1 MSPIERILVPATVG
15 LLIVTASG
23 PAFAAPNDEAPRWSP
38 TTAVAQV
45 NAAGV
50 TDGCPIESPDGQ
62 SLMIASMRDGGDN
75 DIWIAERSGGPGAF
89 GAPSML
95 PAPVNSPAQ
104 DFCPTPLADGSLLFV
119 STRPGPDAY
128 GNPACGAGDIY
139 ITSRVPGSDEWAPPR
154 NLGCAPHGPNMPSM
168 EYGPSLAQSDDGTFL
183 FFSSG
188 APLGGGSQDIYASA
202 MIGEMTFGAPAL
214 VAELSTAGYD
224 DVMPNVSRDGK
235 EVVFASTRPGG
246 ASGFDIYTAA
256 RSGSAKG
263 TAGGW
268 SAPINI
274 TAVNTA
280 GSETRPS
287 LSGDGHRLYLGRDG
301 DIYVSTR

>member
-23 PAFAAPNDEAPRWSP
+23 PAFAAQDDDAPRWSAA
-38 TTAVAQV
+38 TAVASV

-50 TDGCPIESPDGQ
+50 ADGCPIESPNGQ

-75 DIWIAERSGGPGAF
+75 DIWIAERSGAPGSF

-95 PAPVNSPAQ
+95 PAPVNSPHRTSARRRSRT
-104 DFCPTPLADGSLLFV
+104 DRSCSSRRGPALMRTA
-119 STRPGPDAY
+119 TRRV
-128 GNPACGAGDIY
+128 GAGDIY
-139 ITSRVPGSDEWAPPR
+139 ITSRVPGSAEWAPPR
-154 NLGCAPHGPNMPSM
+154 NLGCAPFGPNLPTM
-168 EYGPSLAQSDDGTFL
+168 EYGPSLAQSDEGTFL

-202 MIGEMTFGAPAL
+202 MVGPMTFGAPAL
-214 VAELSTAGYD
+214 VSELSTGFD

-246 ASGFDIYTAA
+246 AGGFDIYTAV
-256 RSGSAKG
+256 RPGSAKG
-263 TAGGW
+263 TTGGW
-268 SAPINI
+268 STPINI
-274 TAVNTA
+274 AAVNTT